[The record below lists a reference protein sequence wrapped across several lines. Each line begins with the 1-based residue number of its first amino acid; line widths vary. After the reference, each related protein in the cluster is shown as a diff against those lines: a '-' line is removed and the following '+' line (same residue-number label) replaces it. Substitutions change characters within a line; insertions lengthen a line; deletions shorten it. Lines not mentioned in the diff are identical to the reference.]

1 MEQATDASSA
11 TLPVFTKTSGL
22 CMIPPSRLDSR
33 TDKEII
39 SALLQFQPV
48 TSEKNLWT
56 FWDTGFWGMRP
67 YVRRNIIGWVRRLG
81 PEWTV
86 RVLDHVEGS
95 PLNVEAYLESNE
107 FHDAFISRTMT
118 GPYIGVWMDAGTMLF
133 RDMDSIC
140 WKTLEDPNEPYE
152 IAGFA
157 PGTEPGN
164 DVIMNG
170 FIAARKG
177 NGFVRRWHDVYLEI
191 WKGRTDCLGLQSHP
205 LLRQVKKVE
214 VPKDMQIKF
223 GIDNSLMNDY
233 VAHVLAFKRVR
244 MLHNPSDG
252 FHGPAYWEQH
262 AYVLPVQETF
272 LAQILCGFD
281 GQRQFDLFSL
291 PREGVEPDARDAS
304 AEKLVQELLACAST
318 MKLSHGLK
326 NNKLVH
332 LSKIWD
338 RPEHADADI
347 APGTYAAYLRWGS
360 WSGFGGQRV
369 ASSRIVRTGRIVFNT
384 RNHPRTPAVIPTAN
398 DTYWQI
404 LRGGLLRNQAA
415 EALCEKIL
423 TMQTTAFQLF
433 AYQFSR
439 DLFEDHRLIEQHE
452 WLKALLGCTVHPAIS
467 TSKPALRIAD
477 VATGT
482 AIWLLDLA
490 QTLPPDAQLYGFDIS
505 AAQFPAPEARPS
517 NVSLHEHNVTEPFPE
532 EYQGSFDIVAVRLIT
547 AGLRGDDW
555 GAAVRNVSSLLKPG
569 GYLQWIE
576 PVHSSLQVFNSKIGA
591 PNSATR
597 EAVGYFLEAYKKT
610 LYPGPLQLPGLCQ
623 RYELEDI
630 ALEVFPTDHFPDF
643 EKVRS
648 QGKAFLSGALTAM
661 LPFIVKDGTNDVTK
675 EHVDDVVK
683 RSMEELNGGL
693 FLRSEMQFIVRKKT
707 SS

>member
-1 MEQATDASSA
+1 MEQATYASSA
-11 TLPVFTKTSGL
+11 TVPVFTETSGL

-33 TDKEII
+33 TDEEII
-39 SALLQFQPV
+39 SMLLQFQPV

-118 GPYIGVWMDAGTMLF
+118 GSYIGAHSGDVVRLPLLYHYGGVWMDAGTMLF

-140 WKTLEDPNEPYE
+140 WKALEDPNTPYE

-191 WKGRTDCLGLQSHP
+191 WKGQTDCLGLQSHP

-214 VPKDMQIKF
+214 VPKDMQVKF

-244 MLHNPSDG
+244 MLHDPSDG

-360 WSGFGGQRV
+360 VNLEQTRTLEPLPAKCSGPV
-369 ASSRIVRTGRIVFNT
+369 
-384 RNHPRTPAVIPTAN
+384 
-398 DTYWQI
+398 
-404 LRGGLLRNQAA
+404 L
-415 EALCEKIL
+415 
-423 TMQTTAFQLF
+423 
-433 AYQFSR
+433 
-439 DLFEDHRLIEQHE
+439 
-452 WLKALLGCTVHPAIS
+452 
-467 TSKPALRIAD
+467 
-477 VATGT
+477 
-482 AIWLLDLA
+482 
-490 QTLPPDAQLYGFDIS
+490 
-505 AAQFPAPEARPS
+505 EAR
-517 NVSLHEHNVTEPFPE
+517 V
-532 EYQGSFDIVAVRLIT
+532 
-547 AGLRGDDW
+547 
-555 GAAVRNVSSLLKPG
+555 
-569 GYLQWIE
+569 
-576 PVHSSLQVFNSKIGA
+576 LQVV
-591 PNSATR
+591 
-597 EAVGYFLEAYKKT
+597 E
-610 LYPGPLQLPGLCQ
+610 
-623 RYELEDI
+623 
-630 ALEVFPTDHFPDF
+630 
-643 EKVRS
+643 
-648 QGKAFLSGALTAM
+648 
-661 LPFIVKDGTNDVTK
+661 
-675 EHVDDVVK
+675 
-683 RSMEELNGGL
+683 
-693 FLRSEMQFIVRKKT
+693 
-707 SS
+707 